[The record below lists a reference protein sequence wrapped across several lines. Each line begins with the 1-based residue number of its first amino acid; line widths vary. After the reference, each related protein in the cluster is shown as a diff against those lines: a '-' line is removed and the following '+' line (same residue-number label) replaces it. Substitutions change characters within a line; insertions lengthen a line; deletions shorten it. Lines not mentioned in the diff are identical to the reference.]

1 MKKKAFIYII
11 LAGIL
16 WGTSGIFVKLLSPYG
31 ITPFQMTAVR
41 GTVSSACMFVFA
53 LIKDRSLLKIK
64 PTDIVFFALIGLSLF
79 GTGGCYYTSMQMTS
93 VSTAVILMYTAPV
106 YVMIF
111 SVLFLGE
118 KFSKLKLVSI
128 VCMLAGCCLVSG
140 MIGGLKF
147 NVAGILI
154 GVLSGISY
162 AAYNILT
169 KIAMRR
175 GFTAV
180 TATMY
185 SFVFMAVIA
194 LSFSSPIDI
203 VYAAKNDPLPLIPML
218 IALGIVTH
226 VLPYLFYTLS
236 MKSLP
241 VGTVSAL
248 GIVEPMA
255 ATIFSVIL
263 FKEKLDIFSASGII
277 LILAAVFLLA
287 KAEDTAEE

>member
-1 MKKKAFIYII
+1 
-11 LAGIL
+11 
-16 WGTSGIFVKLLSPYG
+16 
-31 ITPFQMTAVR
+31 
-41 GTVSSACMFVFA
+41 
-53 LIKDRSLLKIK
+53 
-64 PTDIVFFALIGLSLF
+64 
-79 GTGGCYYTSMQMTS
+79 
-93 VSTAVILMYTAPV
+93 
-106 YVMIF
+106 MIF

-118 KFSKLKLVSI
+118 KVSKLKLVSI

>member
-16 WGTSGIFVKLLSPYG
+16 WGTSGIFVKFLSPYG

-41 GTVSSACMFVFA
+41 GTVSSVCMLVFA

-64 PTDIVFFALIGLSLF
+64 PTDIIFFALIGLSLF

-118 KFSKLKLVSI
+118 RFSKLKLVSI
-128 VCMLAGCCLVSG
+128 GCMLAGCCLVSG
-140 MIGGLKF
+140 IIGGLKF
-147 NVAGILI
+147 NATGILI

-175 GFTAV
+175 GFPAV
-180 TATMY
+180 TATLY
-185 SFVFMAVIA
+185 SFIFMSVIA
-194 LSFSSPIDI
+194 LSVSSPIGI
-203 VYAAKNDPLPLIPML
+203 VHAATEHPIPLIPML
-218 IALGIVTH
+218 IALGIVTY
-226 VLPYLFYTLS
+226 VLPYLFYTIS

-255 ATIFSVIL
+255 ATVFSVIL

-287 KAEDTAEE
+287 KAENSTEE